1 VRVRIW
7 PAAVALLA
15 VAASVPC
22 AAASGTAQAFVDDL
36 YGQYRNSSFCPTCD
50 GTAARVFDA
59 PLIALIR
66 QDEKLA
72 DGEVGTLD
80 GDPVCDCQDPGGMRA
95 KVLSVASLGS
105 SAAAAKVEL
114 RFPDGPRQM
123 TLDLVLTKGGWR
135 IHDTHTKDTP
145 SLVKLLKDGIA
156 EESKQHK

>member
-1 VRVRIW
+1 MSPRIG
-7 PAAVALLA
+7 PAAIAFLA

-22 AAASGTAQAFVDDL
+22 AAASGTAQAFLDDL
-36 YGQYRNSSFCPTCD
+36 YAHYRNSAFCPTCD

-59 PLIALIR
+59 PLTALIR

-72 DGEVGTLD
+72 DGEVGALD
-80 GDPVCDCQDPGGMRA
+80 GDPVCDCQDPGGMKA
-95 KVLSVASLGS
+95 KVLSVASSGP

-123 TLDLVLTKGGWR
+123 TLDLVLTKDGWR
-135 IHDTHTKDTP
+135 IHDTHTKDAP

-156 EESKQHK
+156 VESKQHK